1 MSTSYYKYDK
11 LSSLL
16 GDKET
21 TKPLFNKNLKIKD
34 EEKQISKIKLMS
46 DKMPSD
52 NKNNVPKDN
61 NNSKK
66 ANGIELDTPNPD
78 KMNNISNNNNYNEY
92 INEILSQKE
101 TKLLTNSQYVSFIN
115 NIGDNSCYVNVVMH
129 FLYIFPCVNDFLI
142 KKYNEKKKEKEKE
155 KEEDKDKEK
164 EEKKEKEVEKDQKQE
179 RVYKRT
185 KKR

>member
-34 EEKQISKIKLMS
+34 DEKQISKIKLMS
-46 DKMPSD
+46 EKMPSD

-142 KKYNEKKKEKEKE
+142 KKYNEKKKEKEK
-155 KEEDKDKEK
+155 
-164 EEKKEKEVEKDQKQE
+164 
-179 RVYKRT
+179 
-185 KKR
+185 